1 MLPHFVPSD
10 AFQHTRI
17 AGKLSKK
24 YKNVDTVMNPNVK
37 GMGHGNDVICARSPS
52 LQYKDPIKD

>member
-17 AGKLSKK
+17 SGKLSKK
-24 YKNVDTVMNPNVK
+24 YKNVDAVMNSNVK
-37 GMGHGNDVICARSPS
+37 DMGRGNDAICA
-52 LQYKDPIKD
+52 